1 MEEKVINDKKMLF
14 MTKNRRIPVADEG
27 WIFILP
33 LSIVTAI
40 LFAASWMVM
49 GCIVLI
55 LTCFVLFFFR
65 DPERTISEGR
75 AAVLSPADGTVVAIK
90 DVYETDY
97 LQQDVKQISI
107 FLSIFNVHV
116 NRSPIDGVVE
126 LVKYNP
132 GKFHIASLD
141 KASIYNEQVAVVI
154 ADRKQKILVKQIA
167 GIIARRIVCYAKR
180 GEMLRRGD
188 RYGMIRFGSRVDLYL
203 PKESEIRVK
212 VGDKLKGGLDSIGL
226 IK

>member
-1 MEEKVINDKKMLF
+1 MIKKISA

-33 LSIVTAI
+33 LGIVTAI
-40 LFAASWMVM
+40 FLAASWTVI
-49 GCIVLI
+49 GCIGLI
-55 LTCFVLFFFR
+55 CTCFVLFFFR
-65 DPERTISEGR
+65 DPERTIPEERGG
-75 AAVLSPADGTVVAIK
+75 VVSPADGKVVAIK
-90 DVYETDY
+90 DVYEPDY

-141 KASIYNEQVAVVI
+141 KASIYNEQIAVVI

-180 GEMLRRGD
+180 GEMLRKGD

-203 PKESEIRVK
+203 PKESEIKVK
-212 VGDKLKGGLDSIGL
+212 IGDKLKGGLDSIGL